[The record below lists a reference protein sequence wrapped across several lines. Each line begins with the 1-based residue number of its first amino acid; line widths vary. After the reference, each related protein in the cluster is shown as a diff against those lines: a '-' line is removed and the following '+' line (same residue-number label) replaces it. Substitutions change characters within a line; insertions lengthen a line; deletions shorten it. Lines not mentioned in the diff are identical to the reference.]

1 MAYFNRY
8 RGSKYGN
15 KKIGGYD
22 SKAEMR
28 RGKELELLEAAGE
41 ICNLRRQVKFV
52 LLPTQREPDT
62 IGARGGKIKGKLIE
76 KECSYYA
83 DFTYTDKNGD
93 FIVEDVKGEETEVF
107 KIKRKMMLF
116 FHGIR
121 VRTIGGKR
129 NGRKKNVFE

>member
-8 RGSKYGN
+8 RGDKYGN

-22 SKAEMR
+22 SKAEMK

-41 ICNLRRQVKFV
+41 ICNLQRQVKFV

-93 FIVEDVKGEETEVF
+93 FVVEDVKGEETEVF
-107 KIKRKMMLF
+107 KIKRKMMLY

-121 VRTIGGKR
+121 VRTVKG
-129 NGRKKNVFE
+129 GRK